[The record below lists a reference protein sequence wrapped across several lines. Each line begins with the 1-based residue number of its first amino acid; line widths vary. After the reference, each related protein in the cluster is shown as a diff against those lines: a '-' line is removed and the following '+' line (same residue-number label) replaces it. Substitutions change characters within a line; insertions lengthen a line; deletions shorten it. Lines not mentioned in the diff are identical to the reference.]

1 MMSITYCYTDNRGLA
16 LWAMRVISKV
26 QNYPHTINKNMDKI
40 YKTTVFIRAGTRVRQ
55 ARKVLRV
62 QKLRM
67 HSFFKADPAL
77 A

>member
-1 MMSITYCYTDNRGLA
+1 
-16 LWAMRVISKV
+16 MRVISIV

-40 YKTTVFIRAGTRVRQ
+40 HKTAIFIRAGTRVKQ

-62 QKLRM
+62 QKLRL

-77 A
+77 P